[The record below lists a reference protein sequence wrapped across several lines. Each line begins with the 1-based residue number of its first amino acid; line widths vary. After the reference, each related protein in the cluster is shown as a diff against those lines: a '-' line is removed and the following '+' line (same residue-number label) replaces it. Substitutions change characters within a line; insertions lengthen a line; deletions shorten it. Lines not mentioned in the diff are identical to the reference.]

1 MANEL
6 DKKER
11 KETLIIF
18 FAIFILLCVLVGGL
32 VLILPSVGEILNL
45 QEGIGL
51 KESAIIAFFITIVV
65 MIVFAIAAG
74 DSLIGEIQYMLGG
87 FFSFFLLVWFLIAW
101 VF

>member
-1 MANEL
+1 MTNEL
-6 DKKER
+6 DKKDR

-18 FAIFILLCVLVGGL
+18 FAIFVLLCVLVGGL
-32 VLILPSVGEILNL
+32 VLLLPSVGEILNL
-45 QEGIGL
+45 QEGLGL

>member
-1 MANEL
+1 MTNEL
-6 DKKER
+6 DRKDR

-18 FAIFILLCVLVGGL
+18 FAIFVLLCVLVGGL
-32 VLILPSVGEILNL
+32 VLLLPSVGEILNL
-45 QEGIGL
+45 QEGLGL

>member
-1 MANEL
+1 MTNEL

-18 FAIFILLCVLVGGL
+18 FAIFVLLCVLAGGL
-32 VLILPSVGEILNL
+32 VLLLPSVGEILNL
-45 QEGIGL
+45 QEGLGL
-51 KESAIIAFFITIVV
+51 KESAIIAFFITIIV

>member
-1 MANEL
+1 MTNEL
-6 DKKER
+6 DKKEH

-18 FAIFILLCVLVGGL
+18 FAIFVLLCVLAGGL
-32 VLILPSVGEILNL
+32 VLLLPSVGEILNL
-45 QEGIGL
+45 QEGLGL
-51 KESAIIAFFITIVV
+51 KESAIIAFFITIIV

>member
-1 MANEL
+1 MTNEL
-6 DKKER
+6 DRKDR

-18 FAIFILLCVLVGGL
+18 FAIFVLLCVLVGGL
-32 VLILPSVGEILNL
+32 VLLLPGVGGILNL
-45 QEGIGL
+45 QEGLGL

>member
-1 MANEL
+1 MTNEL
-6 DKKER
+6 DRKDR

-18 FAIFILLCVLVGGL
+18 FAIFVLLCVLVGGL
-32 VLILPSVGEILNL
+32 VLLLPSVGEILNL
-45 QEGIGL
+45 QEGLGL
-51 KESAIIAFFITIVV
+51 KESAIIAFFITIVI

>member
-1 MANEL
+1 MTNDL
-6 DKKER
+6 DRKDR

-18 FAIFILLCVLVGGL
+18 FAIFVLLCVLVGGL
-32 VLILPSVGEILNL
+32 VLLLPSVGEILNL
-45 QEGIGL
+45 QEGLGL